1 MARSAAD
8 QALIQIRFDRAVVI
22 EKALWTRLGYN
33 DPDNGN
39 SRATVQASVVRKL
52 STEFGHQTVHSP
64 NPWPQNLFTAH
75 VMPTLAAQAR
85 LGDGLFRVC
94 GYLAA
99 PRLYYCDAGQIASI
113 AQLIVD
119 TFVVVA

>member
-1 MARSAAD
+1 
-8 QALIQIRFDRAVVI
+8 
-22 EKALWTRLGYN
+22 
-33 DPDNGN
+33 
-39 SRATVQASVVRKL
+39 
-52 STEFGHQTVHSP
+52 
-64 NPWPQNLFTAH
+64 
-75 VMPTLAAQAR
+75 
-85 LGDGLFRVC
+85 VC